1 MGFCGSIDGPETEET
16 EVFGAWEVLAA
27 AVSFPFP
34 FKPSLGATLTR
45 CGARS
50 SIDSPLL
57 SLATALPNLSN
68 SSWLAVLPAA
78 L

>member
-1 MGFCGSIDGPETEET
+1 MGFCDGIDGLGTEGT
-16 EVFGAWEVLAA
+16 DFFGAWEVLAA
-27 AVSFPFP
+27 VSFPFP
-34 FKPSLGATLTR
+34 FRPSLDATLTR

-68 SSWLAVLPAA
+68 SPWLAVLPAA

>member
-1 MGFCGSIDGPETEET
+1 MGFCDGIDGPGAEGID
-16 EVFGAWEVLAA
+16 VFGAWEVFA